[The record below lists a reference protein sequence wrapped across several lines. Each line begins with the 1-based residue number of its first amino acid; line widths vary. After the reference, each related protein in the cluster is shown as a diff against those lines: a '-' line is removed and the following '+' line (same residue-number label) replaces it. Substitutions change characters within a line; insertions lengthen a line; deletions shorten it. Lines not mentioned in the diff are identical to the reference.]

1 MVCLCVTSVWLL
13 PHQLVAAEPHAN
25 RDRVQG
31 VVDDF
36 RARLA
41 IPQDVQVSVVAT
53 NSLLVS
59 VQRQAG
65 PGQGFL
71 LAFEDAFLRELNEE
85 EIRAV
90 VAHELGHVWIFTH
103 HPYLQT
109 EQLANGIAMR
119 LVTRESLE
127 PVYEKV
133 WKRVGA
139 TGDVGRYLGDQVSAG
154 ADTPPASVA
163 AGFTS
168 QAAAPTSSQLALPG
182 ASAPPDTEVR
192 SEH

>member
-1 MVCLCVTSVWLL
+1 VWLL
-13 PHQLVAAEPHAN
+13 PHQLVAAELPAD
-25 RDRVQG
+25 RDRVQS
-31 VVDDF
+31 VVDEF
-36 RARLA
+36 RARLS
-41 IPQDVQVSVVAT
+41 IPQDIQVSIVAT
-53 NSLLVS
+53 NTLLVS

-65 PGQGFL
+65 NEGFL
-71 LAFEDAFLRELNEE
+71 LAFEEAFLRQLNEE

-127 PVYEKV
+127 PIYEKV

-139 TGDVGRYLGDQVSAG
+139 TGDIGRYLGDQPSTA
-154 ADTPPASVA
+154 ADTASASVN

-168 QAAAPTSSQLALPG
+168 PAAAPPSTPIALPAG
-182 ASAPPDTEVR
+182 SALPDTQTR

>member
-1 MVCLCVTSVWLL
+1 VWLL
-13 PHQLVAAEPHAN
+13 PHQLVAAEQPAD
-25 RDRVQG
+25 RDRVQS

-36 RARLA
+36 RARLS
-41 IPQDVQVSVVAT
+41 IPQDIQVSIVAT

-59 VQRQAG
+59 VQRKAD
-65 PGQGFL
+65 PGEGFL
-71 LAFEDAFLRELNEE
+71 LAFEEAFLRQLNEE

-119 LVTRESLE
+119 VVTRESLE
-127 PVYEKV
+127 PIYEKV

-139 TGDVGRYLGDQVSAG
+139 TGDIGRYLGDQPSAA
-154 ADTPPASVA
+154 ADTPPASVT
-163 AGFTS
+163 AGLTS
-168 QAAAPTSSQLALPG
+168 PAAAPPSTQLALP
-182 ASAPPDTEVR
+182 ATSVLPDPQTR